1 MSALEDGEAQEVEEG
16 GANDESSRPPPTEL
30 DDLLEELQVRIGAV
44 RGTRGRIHSLL
55 EAVLSV
61 GRGLD
66 VSQLLRRITEAA
78 VALVDAEYGAL
89 GVIGDDGRLARFV
102 AVAEAEAEAEA
113 ETEGATEALGP
124 PPFGRGLLDEL
135 VRDPRPLRLA
145 DLSRHPAAD
154 GRAGS
159 PPPRCSFL
167 GMPIRVRGDQVFGN
181 LYLARKRG
189 GKEFD
194 AEDESVLST
203 LSVAAGV
210 ALENARLYEEARY
223 RQRWMEA
230 NAEVTRTLLTGVERP
245 RALELILESARAIL
259 AADLGVLALPVR
271 GGASLEVSVA
281 SGTDAA
287 RHRGALLSRDGSFAG
302 AALDAGELVTSADLA
317 RDPRAVRD
325 ASRWSALGPAVAV
338 PMVTEDTT
346 RGVLLLARSSA
357 RDPFGD
363 LQIAPL
369 PAFAGQAALGME
381 LAERRSD
388 AEHLALLADR
398 DRIAKDL
405 HDLAIQRLF
414 ATGMTLQS
422 AVRFVE
428 HPKASERLL
437 RAVDD
442 LDSTIKIIR
451 STIFGLRSDE
461 GAGAGAGAGAGEG
474 FRARVARVVQDATPA
489 LDLTPGLRMEG
500 LLDTDVPAAV
510 ADHCVAVLGEALSNV
525 ARHAG
530 ASSVEVHVQVVGR
543 ELTLRVIDDGVGVD
557 PMDRDTDDG
566 QSTHSGHSEHGSH
579 SGLRNLTERAREL
592 GGSLSVRAPA
602 GGGTELVWRVPVEAE
617 ENAGPTTDEGGN

>member
-1 MSALEDGEAQEVEEG
+1 MSALEDGEAGKG
-16 GANDESSRPPPTEL
+16 GEAGAYDESSRPPPTEL
-30 DDLLEELQVRIGAV
+30 DDLLEELQVRIGVV

-89 GVIGDDGRLARFV
+89 GVIGDDGELAQLI
-102 AVAEAEAEAEA
+102 AVGVTDDEAEAR
-113 ETEGATEALGP
+113 GA
-124 PPFGRGLLDEL
+124 PPFGRGLLHEL
-135 VRDPRPLRLA
+135 AREPRPLRLA
-145 DLSRHPAAD
+145 DVSRHPASGNFPAD
-154 GRAGS
+154 RPS
-159 PPPRCSFL
+159 RQPFL

-181 LYLARKRG
+181 LYLAQKRS

-230 NAEVTRTLLTGVERP
+230 NAEVTRTLLTGVEHP
-245 RALELILESARAIL
+245 RVLELILESARAIL

-281 SGTDAA
+281 SGADAA
-287 RHRGALLSRDGSFAG
+287 RHRGVLLSRDGSFAG
-302 AALDAGELVTSADLA
+302 AALDADEPVTSVDLA
-317 RDPRAVRD
+317 RDPRAAGD
-325 ASRWSALGPAVAV
+325 APRWSGFGPAVAA

-346 RGVLLLARSSA
+346 RGVLLLARSSG
-357 RDPFGD
+357 RDPFED
-363 LQIAPL
+363 IQIAPL

-451 STIFGLRSDE
+451 STIFGLRSQE
-461 GAGAGAGAGAGEG
+461 ASGAGEG

-489 LDLTPGLRMEG
+489 LGLTPGLRMEG
-500 LLDTDVPAAV
+500 LLDTDVPVAV

-525 ARHAG
+525 ARHAR
-530 ASSVEVHVQVVGR
+530 ADSVEVTVQVVQR
-543 ELTLRVIDDGVGVD
+543 ELTLRVLDDGVGMGGD
-557 PMDRDTDDG
+557 
-566 QSTHSGHSEHGSH
+566 QHSRR

-592 GGSLSVRAPA
+592 GGSLSVRSPSA
-602 GGGTELVWRVPVEAE
+602 GGTELVWRVPVDTITD
-617 ENAGPTTDEGGN
+617 AGTATAAASDTASGAGTASGADTGAVADEGGN